1 MVSQAQNFIIIG
13 DAVIIELMARLYK
26 GSGTKKLS
34 VGKHSFSA
42 NFRRP
47 FSAGFCKPFSGT
59 PYVNVSWSST
69 SCGGRQQCALNNKR
83 EVIVEKDQTVNHG
96 AKIIAGQGVIQGKG
110 AQQGKGYNEARKER
124 GKAGKGTWRGKA

>member
-34 VGKHSFSA
+34 VGEHSFSA

-96 AKIIAGQGVIQGKG
+96 AKIIAGAGVIQYLLIPIEK
-110 AQQGKGYNEARKER
+110 QVNRRLFFFSKELCEA
-124 GKAGKGTWRGKA
+124 